1 MLTNGHRDRKGG
13 WGGEGEKGREE
24 TDTQTNRDRETVMAE
39 TKYETRMPAELRQRM
54 QLWQRLEEGCKEDA
68 CSLEQPTQPL
78 FASHL
83 LPQCPRDSLGQA
95 R

>member
-1 MLTNGHRDRKGG
+1 MCGG
-13 WGGEGEKGREE
+13 GGGGGEE

-39 TKYETRMPAELRQRM
+39 TKYETRMAAELRQRM
-54 QLWQRLEEGCKEDA
+54 QLWQRLEEGCKKDA

-83 LPQCPRDSLGQA
+83 LPQCLRDNLGQV